1 MKPEIVGP
9 RAGAAEITTPTRP
22 ITVPRLRSGTRAR
35 VVVISSGSTI
45 AVPAAGT
52 TQAINSTPKV
62 GANVATSVPA
72 RNSDMAV
79 VNMARTLRRFMR
91 NPVVGMTTAIVSMK
105 AVDSHWPTTA
115 LIDISVIST
124 GSATDSRVSLRIIT
138 KAETTSTAMIGATL

>member
-45 AVPAAGT
+45 VVPAACT
-52 TQAINSTPKV
+52 TRAINSTPKV

-72 RNSDMAV
+72 RNSNMAE

-91 NPVVGMTTAIVSMK
+91 NPVVRSEERRVGKRCSAKGKKVREKKTTQEHSYAQEDNERPNK
-105 AVDSHWPTTA
+105 T
-115 LIDISVIST
+115 
-124 GSATDSRVSLRIIT
+124 
-138 KAETTSTAMIGATL
+138 E